1 MGCLTCVVFFCPES
15 EKWKLK
21 VSRKID
27 VENENPGYKVLGEE
41 RVVMKVGGETILG
54 HGDVIYPGSLE
65 DSYRIDMNPPLTC
78 VKPWKPTKASSKFFY
93 NP

>member
-1 MGCLTCVVFFCPES
+1 
-15 EKWKLK
+15 
-21 VSRKID
+21 
-27 VENENPGYKVLGEE
+27 
-41 RVVMKVGGETILG
+41 MKVGGETILG

-78 VKPWKPTKASSKFFY
+78 VKPLKPTKASSKFLY